1 MADLTLQY
9 PTQRGIS
16 IPTTPVSLYSFND
29 AGVKTIRINNLSGS
43 TIRVLAYPTNT
54 VTDPTS
60 YAEMGAGGDSAIRYT
75 AVVGDSA
82 SFTVE
87 GKWEVW
93 VCAATATATINAEA
107 TAPTV
112 DAKAPGPAK
121 FAGRRAFDLY
131 PSRSIFIANPAL
143 ACATY
148 DPTINPVTD
157 AAYVLATDTQA
168 ITGIIDSGT
177 RNTQM
182 IQTTVGN
189 KSAMNSDAIVI
200 RGPLADQ
207 NVPGLTGQAASSRYV
222 STPTGN
228 VAGIAAQGGLT
239 VFAVT
244 KQAVDAV
251 NTRLFLATGAG
262 ANLIYFSKQGQTVI
276 GNLNNNSYTASY
288 ANAGTL
294 PDLYVMAFVYDRVA
308 GTLHHY
314 HNAGK
319 TLITTGIASFTPTD
333 AAWTIGGASAGG
345 LAGNALSGDLIW
357 CAAYEGALDEATVR
371 AEQNALC
378 YEFGIRDDLI
388 VVHGNSFGV
397 ICYNT
402 SNNTP
407 EHCFPQKLASYIQE
421 PFTLKSFCT
430 SGVSIQTLTGA
441 AEFRLKVNPW
451 NACEARTNQFLV
463 LHEAT
468 NALQT
473 AIGVDP
479 GRAVASVITDLT
491 AYGLQAQTE
500 GWESIL
506 CGVTSRSNAG
516 VATGFNTYAKQL
528 NDYCRANYAAMGF
541 AGFADVWADPIIG
554 GPTASEDTSLF
565 FDGLHPTPAGQSRL
579 SQIIANVIRPLWKV
593 AA

>member
-75 AVVGDSA
+75 AVVGDRA

-87 GKWEVW
+87 GKWEIW
-93 VCAATATATINAEA
+93 VCAATATATLNAEA

-121 FAGRRAFDLY
+121 FAGRRAFDVY

-189 KSAMNSDAIVI
+189 KSAMNSDAVVI

-207 NVPGLTGQAASSRYV
+207 NVPGLTGQAASARLV
-222 STPTGN
+222 ATPTGN

-244 KQAVDAV
+244 KQASDAS
-251 NTRLFLATGAG
+251 TRVFAGTGNG
-262 ANLIYFSKQGQTVI
+262 ANQFYFSKQNETVI
-276 GNLNNNSYTASY
+276 AFLNSNTYVASY
-288 ANAGTL
+288 ANAGTI
-294 PDLYVMAFVYDRVA
+294 PDLYVMAFVYDRAA

-319 TLITTGIASFTPTD
+319 TLVTTGIASFTPQD
-333 AAWTIGGASAGG
+333 LAWQIGGLVG
-345 LAGNALSGDLIW
+345 LAANSLSGDLIW
-357 CAAYEGALDEATVR
+357 CAMYDGALDEATVR

-388 VVHGNSFGV
+388 VVHGNSFGI

-407 EHCFPQKLASYIQE
+407 EHCYPQKLKSYIQE

-430 SGVSIQTLTGA
+430 SGVSIQTLTAA

-479 GRAVASVITDLT
+479 GSAVASVITDLA
-491 AYGLQAQTE
+491 AYGAQAQTE
-500 GWESIL
+500 GWQTIL
-506 CGVTSRSNAG
+506 CGVTSRSSSGTAS
-516 VATGFNTYAKQL
+516 GFNTYAKQL
-528 NDYCRANYAAMGF
+528 NDYCRANYQSMGF
-541 AGFADVWADPIIG
+541 AGFADVWADSIIG
-554 GPTASEDTSLF
+554 GESASADTTYF

>member
-29 AGVKTIRINNLSGS
+29 AGVKTIRVNNLSGS
-43 TIRVLAYPTNT
+43 TIRVLAFPTAT
-54 VTDPTS
+54 ITDPTT

-87 GKWEVW
+87 GKWEIW
-93 VCAATATATINAEA
+93 VCAATAAATINAEA

-112 DAKAPGPAK
+112 TPKAPGPAT

-131 PSRSIFIANPAL
+131 PDRSIFIVNPAL
-143 ACATY
+143 ACVTF
-148 DPTINPVTD
+148 DPSINPVTD
-157 AAYVLATDTQA
+157 AAYVLAVDGEA
-168 ITGIIDSGT
+168 VAGVIDSGARGT
-177 RNTQM
+177 SMAQATA
-182 IQTTVGN
+182 GN
-189 KSAMNSDAIVI
+189 KPALNSDAVVI

-207 NVPGLTGQAASSRYV
+207 NVPGLTGQAASARV
-222 STPTGN
+222 LATGTGN

-244 KQAVDAV
+244 NQAA
-251 NTRLFLATGAG
+251 NGSTRVFLGNGNG
-262 ANLIYFSKQGQTVI
+262 ANQFYYTKQNETVI
-276 GNLNNNSYTASY
+276 AFMNSLSVPYTASY

-294 PDLYVMAFVYDRVA
+294 PDLYVMGFVYDRTA
-308 GTLHHY
+308 GTLHIF

-319 TLITTGIASFTPTD
+319 TLVATGIASFTPQD
-333 AAWTIGGASAGG
+333 LAWQIGG
-345 LAGNALSGDLIW
+345 LASLASNSLSGDLLW
-357 CAAYEGALDEATVR
+357 AAMYEGALDDATVR
-371 AEQNALC
+371 AELNALC
-378 YEFGIRDDLI
+378 YEFGVRDDLI
-388 VVHGNSFGV
+388 VVHGNSFGL

-479 GRAVASVITDLT
+479 GSAVASVIADLT
-491 AYGLQAQTE
+491 AYGAQAQTE
-500 GWESIL
+500 GWQTIL

-516 VATGFNTYAKQL
+516 VATGFNTYAKRL
-528 NDYCRANYAAMGF
+528 NDYLRANYASMGF
-541 AGFADVWADPIIG
+541 AGFADVWADSILG
-554 GPTASEDTSLF
+554 GDSASADTSLF
-565 FDGLHPTPAGQSRL
+565 FDGLHLTPAGQSRL